1 MSVQKVRLKHFY
13 RKSDGRNR
21 YRLLTHPVFCT
32 LGKFSKF
39 SKFAKFKCNL
49 CSVNRK
55 CVDDTF
61 LGGAFFGI
69 YTVRHQSVENK
80 MNIRAKQ
87 KRFMIT
93 RQMYIR
99 IMLKLQ
105 CIQQIHNMLTPS
117 LIHIFK

>member
-1 MSVQKVRLKHFY
+1 MGEIDIDWWPTRFSA
-13 RKSDGRNR
+13 
-21 YRLLTHPVFCT
+21 LLVSFEMQSLQC
-32 LGKFSKF
+32 LILNS
-39 SKFAKFKCNL
+39 
-49 CSVNRK
+49 
-55 CVDDTF
+55 VDDTF

-117 LIHIFK
+117 LIHIFKWVGSILQLL